1 MRDGDLLILKGGEV
15 DSLLAGRER
24 EIIET
29 VRRAYIAH
37 AENQSSLPHSLFL
50 RFPDQPRNRIIA
62 LPAYL
67 GADFSVAGIK
77 WISSFPGNL
86 ERGLE
91 RASAAV
97 LLNSTE
103 TGRPEALI
111 EGSLISAKRTAAS
124 AALAARQLRA
134 GVDGGGAND
143 DSASLVGLG
152 VINFEIA
159 RFLLAACPEI
169 KRLFVFDLD
178 AQRAEQ
184 FKERCLETFD
194 ELEVKVIT
202 DMQAALSSSSLVSL
216 ATTALKPHISDLS
229 MCAPA
234 TTILHVS
241 LRDIT
246 PEAILTADNVVDDVD
261 HVARAETS
269 IHLAEQLTG
278 HRDFVRCTLADILRG
293 VAPAR
298 RDGES
303 ISIFSPFGLGV
314 LDLALSEF
322 VRRQGL
328 EQGMGTIIPAFL
340 PGS

>member
-1 MRDGDLLILKGGEV
+1 MRDGDLLILKGSEV
-15 DSLLAGRER
+15 DSLLGGRER

-29 VRRAYIAH
+29 VRRAYTAH
-37 AENQSSLPHSLFL
+37 AENESSLPHSLFL

-124 AALAARQLRA
+124 AALAAQRLRDGAVGA
-134 GVDGGGAND
+134 GD

-184 FKERCLETFD
+184 FKERCLATF
-194 ELEVKVIT
+194 EGIAVEVVT

-234 TTILHVS
+234 TTILHIS

-246 PEAILTADNVVDDVD
+246 PEAILTGDNVVDDVD

-298 RDGES
+298 RDKDS

-328 EQGMGTIIPAFL
+328 EQGMGTIIPSFL

>member
-1 MRDGDLLILKGGEV
+1 MRDGDLLILKGSEV
-15 DSLLAGRER
+15 DSLLAGREL

-29 VRRAYIAH
+29 VSRAYIAH

-62 LPAYL
+62 LPGYL
-67 GADFSVAGIK
+67 GADFRVAGIK
-77 WISSFPGNL
+77 WVSSFPGNL

-124 AALAARQLRA
+124 AALAAQRLRA
-134 GVDGGGAND
+134 GVGD
-143 DSASLVGLG
+143 DSASLIGSG
-152 VINFEIA
+152 VVNFEIA

-169 KRLFVFDLD
+169 KRLLVFDLD

-184 FKERCLETFD
+184 FKQRCLTTFAG
-194 ELEVKVIT
+194 LKVEVVP
-202 DMQAALSSSSLVSL
+202 DMTTALSSSALISL
-216 ATTALKPHISDLS
+216 ATTALKPHVSDLS
-229 MCAPA
+229 VCAPA
-234 TTILHVS
+234 TTILHIS
-241 LRDIT
+241 LRDLT
-246 PEAILTADNVVDDVD
+246 PEIILSGDNVVDDVD
-261 HVARAETS
+261 HVSRAETS

-278 HRDFVRCTLADILRG
+278 HRNFVRCTLADILRG

-298 RDGES
+298 SDRES

>member
-1 MRDGDLLILKGGEV
+1 MRDGDLLILRGSEV

-29 VRRAYIAH
+29 VRRAYVAH

-50 RFPDQPRNRIIA
+50 RFPEQPRNRIIA

-124 AALAARQLRA
+124 AALAAQQLRA
-134 GVDGGGAND
+134 GVGASD
-143 DSASLVGLG
+143 DSASLIGLG

-169 KRLFVFDLD
+169 KRLFLFDLD
-178 AQRAEQ
+178 AQRSEQ
-184 FKERCLETFD
+184 FKQRCLETFD
-194 ELEVKVIT
+194 ELEVEVVT
-202 DMQAALSSSSLVSL
+202 DMRTALSSSSLISL
-216 ATTALKPHISDLS
+216 ATTALQPHLSDLS

-234 TTILHVS
+234 TTVLHIS
-241 LRDIT
+241 LRDIM
-246 PEAILTADNVVDDVD
+246 PEAILSGDNVVDDVD

-298 RDGES
+298 RDVES

-328 EQGMGTIIPAFL
+328 EQGMGTIIPSFL